1 MFLKIRIFR
10 YILMPDIFRCQIY
23 SDAKYIWCSCFCSCS
38 SQRHRHSTSYLSK
51 LYITHKPRTLFPSQT
66 NPSPY
71 HWTSKDFFLKQNM
84 SQSLSHKGNVLK
96 PFAVF
101 FVWRSGPLEKLHTT
115 EAKNQ
120 DSSIL
125 LDHFLIFDIWLV
137 FMPSH
142 SSLHIDLHPPVWRSR
157 YESIFFTKPHFEQ
170 QPYRNSFK
178 KVNLKMP

>member
-10 YILMPDIFRCQIY
+10 YILMPDIFWCQIY

-66 NPSPY
+66 NPSPC
-71 HWTSKDFFLKQNM
+71 HWTSQDFFLKQNM
-84 SQSLSHKGNVLK
+84 SQSLSHRGNVLK
-96 PFAVF
+96 TFAVF
-101 FVWRSGPLEKLHTT
+101 FVWRSGPLEKLQTT

-125 LDHFLIFDIWLV
+125 LDHFLIFDWSLWL
-137 FMPSH
+137 
-142 SSLHIDLHPPVWRSR
+142 LILR
-157 YESIFFTKPHFEQ
+157 YMLTSIHMFGVVDKNQFFD
-170 QPYRNSFK
+170 
-178 KVNLKMP
+178 

>member
-1 MFLKIRIFR
+1 MFLKCV
-10 YILMPDIFRCQIY
+10 YSDIFWCQIY

-66 NPSPY
+66 NPSPC
-71 HWTSKDFFLKQNM
+71 HWTSQDFFLKQNM

-96 PFAVF
+96 TFAVF
-101 FVWRSGPLEKLHTT
+101 FVWRSGPLEKLQTT

-142 SSLHIDLHPPVWRSR
+142 SSSYILT
-157 YESIFFTKPHFEQ
+157 SIHLFGEVDKNQFFLLNPILNNNPIWIHLRKPT
-170 QPYRNSFK
+170 
-178 KVNLKMP
+178 